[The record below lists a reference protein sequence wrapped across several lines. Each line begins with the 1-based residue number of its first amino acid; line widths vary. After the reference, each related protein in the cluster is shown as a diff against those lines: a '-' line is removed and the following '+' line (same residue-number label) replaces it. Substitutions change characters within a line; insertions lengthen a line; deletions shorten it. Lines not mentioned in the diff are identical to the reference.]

1 MAAAESVIQ
10 ITDAASSTK
19 YLHTS
24 SRSYGGTTKE
34 DQFWLKAQSV
44 RTTYRAYASA
54 VSSATSASHL
64 IFIQADGTNYTFI
77 TGLYLPQTTLAG
89 SASTA
94 NIQVIRTST
103 AGSGGGS
110 ISGFPLDAADTSPY
124 GGTIQTLPS
133 SKGTE
138 GSTLFGGP
146 VGMVAAQPM
155 LTTSGWFYRFDD
167 DEKPI
172 TIGTAT
178 TDGICVKIVTG
189 IASGKFDAILEFYT
203 APQK

>member
-1 MAAAESVIQ
+1 MAASESVIQ
-10 ITDAASSTK
+10 ITDAAAATK

-24 SRSYGGTTKE
+24 SRSYSGTTKE
-34 DQFWLKAQSV
+34 DQFFLKAQPV
-44 RTTYRAYASA
+44 FATYRAYASA

-64 IFIQADGTNYTFI
+64 GFIQADGTNYTFI
-77 TGLYLPQTTLAG
+77 TGFWIPQTTLAG

-94 NIQVIRTST
+94 NIQWIRTST
-103 AGSGGGS
+103 AGSGGTA
-110 ISGFPLDAADTSPY
+110 ISAYPLDAGDTSPY

-138 GSTLFGGP
+138 GVTLFGGP

-155 LTTSGWFYRFDD
+155 NILNQWGYRFGF

-172 TIGTAT
+172 VIGSAA
-178 TDGICVKIVTG
+178 TDGICWKIITG
-189 IASGKFDAILEFYT
+189 IASGKFDWMIEFYT
-203 APQK
+203 AAQK